1 MKIYKTPSLWNSAKK
16 LIPGGNG
23 LLSKRPNRY
32 LPDYWPTYF
41 KKAKDINIKSINNK
55 NFIDMSNMGVGA
67 SVLGYSNNFV
77 NKEVKKAID
86 KGIASTFKLQR
97 GI

>member
-1 MKIYKTPSLWNSAKK
+1 MVFYQKDQIDIYQIIGQHIL
-16 LIPGGNG
+16 
-23 LLSKRPNRY
+23 
-32 LPDYWPTYF
+32 

-77 NKEVKKAID
+77 NKEVKKQLI
-86 KGIASTFKLQR
+86 KELQAR
-97 GI
+97 